1 MRYMRYMRYMRCECA
16 ESFLSCGLSYKS
28 TLIMKRVLRADNHMN
43 NSVWATNETVVEV
56 GALICL

>member
-1 MRYMRYMRYMRCECA
+1 MRCECA
-16 ESFLSCGLSYKS
+16 ESFLSCGLSYKL

-43 NSVWATNETVVEV
+43 NSVWATNETIVEV